1 MTIKRPLSAI
11 LAAAMLL
18 PAGSV
23 LAHHSFAAYDA
34 SQVRTLNGMVKTFDW
49 ANPHVT
55 IKLVVQPDAG
65 SPPQEWSLETSS
77 PVILTRFG
85 WTRDSLKP
93 GDRVRIDCN
102 PLSNGSHGGRLHTVV
117 MLDTGQILKTKLT
130 AAAATDAAGTGDGEP
145 KP

>member
-1 MTIKRPLSAI
+1 MTIKRLVSGLSA
-11 LAAAMLL
+11 AAVLL
-18 PAGSV
+18 FAGSA

-34 SQVRTLNGMVKTFDW
+34 SQVRTLDGMVKTFDW
-49 ANPHVT
+49 ANPHVA

-85 WTRDSLKP
+85 WSRNSLKP
-93 GDRVRIDCN
+93 GDRIRVDCN

-117 MLDTGQILKTKLT
+117 MLDTGQILKTKLS
-130 AAAATDAAGTGDGEP
+130 ATVPSDVDRGRGA